1 MRFIQD
7 GERFRCMEVIV
18 ASTNTIRLSF
28 LMALLRDAGLSPI
41 MLDQNIAATEGNI
54 GMFPRRIA
62 VAASD
67 AAQARRIL
75 HEAGE
80 T

>member
-1 MRFIQD
+1 
-7 GERFRCMEVIV
+7 MEVII
-18 ASTNTIRLSF
+18 ASNDTIRLSF
-28 LMALLRDAGLSPI
+28 LMALLRDAGLSPV
-41 MLDQNIAATEGNI
+41 MLDQNIASVEGNI

-62 VAASD
+62 VAIAE

-80 T
+80 A